1 MSDCC
6 SKENNNNTEPDI
18 LVIGGGSAGFSA
30 AITAAEEGA
39 NVVIAGEGTIGGTC
53 VNVGCVPSKTMIR
66 AMKAVHSGNNASRF
80 DGVKAASEVFN
91 WQALV
96 QQKQHLVDDLRKAKY
111 EDLLPEYSNISYVTG
126 RASFTGN
133 GTEIDVDGTL
143 YHPKKIILATGSSSA
158 LPPINGI
165 QSIQVLDS
173 TAALDLT
180 ELPSSLLVIGVG
192 VIGCELGQMFA
203 RAGVKVTICC
213 RSRLLPNSE
222 PEVSDALVDI
232 FEQEGITVCQGIGY
246 QKIQKSAKGIKL
258 TCKRKEGQK
267 TIEAEQVLVAAGRKP
282 IIKNLRLEK
291 AGIDLVFL
299 HSIYL
304 INLASKNP
312 YILGNSIGSLVQYL
326 KFGKAIGAE
335 GAVFHVG
342 SHKGRGFEKVAEQVV
357 EAMNQILLR
366 TKGCGKLIIENS
378 AGAGGVIGSSFKE
391 IGLIV
396 KALNSPRIAVCLD
409 TAHAFEF
416 GYDIRTKKGLD
427 DAMKE
432 FDREIGLEKLVLIHA
447 NDSKT
452 ARGSNRDR
460 HENIGKGKIGL
471 EGFRGIV
478 SHPDLRDLPFII
490 ETPPG
495 SDKDDIETLR
505 SLSVH

>member
-1 MSDCC
+1 MSIKVGAHVSIAKRLDYAIDRAVDIGADC
-6 SKENNNNTEPDI
+6 I
-18 LVIGGGSAGFSA
+18 QIF
-30 AITAAEEGA
+30 
-39 NVVIAGEGTIGGTC
+39 
-53 VNVGCVPSKTMIR
+53 
-66 AMKAVHSGNNASRF
+66 
-80 DGVKAASEVFN
+80 
-91 WQALV
+91 
-96 QQKQHLVDDLRKAKY
+96 
-111 EDLLPEYSNISYVTG
+111 
-126 RASFTGN
+126 
-133 GTEIDVDGTL
+133 
-143 YHPKKIILATGSSSA
+143 GSS
-158 LPPINGI
+158 P
-165 QSIQVLDS
+165 QSWQPFIFPLDQVD
-173 TAALDLT
+173 
-180 ELPSSLLVIGVG
+180 E
-192 VIGCELGQMFA
+192 
-203 RAGVKVTICC
+203 
-213 RSRLLPNSE
+213 
-222 PEVSDALVDI
+222 
-232 FEQEGITVCQGIGY
+232 FE
-246 QKIQKSAKGIKL
+246 K
-258 TCKRKEGQK
+258 KR
-267 TIEAEQVLVAAGRKP
+267 
-282 IIKNLRLEK
+282 EK
-291 AGIDLVFL
+291 AGIDPVFL

-342 SHKGRGFEKVAEQVV
+342 SHKGQGFEKVAEQVV

>member
-1 MSDCC
+1 MPIKVGAHVSIAKRLDYAIDRAVNIGADC
-6 SKENNNNTEPDI
+6 I
-18 LVIGGGSAGFSA
+18 QIF
-30 AITAAEEGA
+30 
-39 NVVIAGEGTIGGTC
+39 
-53 VNVGCVPSKTMIR
+53 
-66 AMKAVHSGNNASRF
+66 
-80 DGVKAASEVFN
+80 
-91 WQALV
+91 
-96 QQKQHLVDDLRKAKY
+96 
-111 EDLLPEYSNISYVTG
+111 
-126 RASFTGN
+126 
-133 GTEIDVDGTL
+133 
-143 YHPKKIILATGSSSA
+143 GSS
-158 LPPINGI
+158 P
-165 QSIQVLDS
+165 QSWQPFLFP
-173 TAALDLT
+173 L
-180 ELPSSLLVIGVG
+180 
-192 VIGCELGQMFA
+192 
-203 RAGVKVTICC
+203 
-213 RSRLLPNSE
+213 
-222 PEVSDALVDI
+222 
-232 FEQEGITVCQGIGY
+232 
-246 QKIQKSAKGIKL
+246 
-258 TCKRKEGQK
+258 
-267 TIEAEQVLVAAGRKP
+267 EQVDEFEEKR
-282 IIKNLRLEK
+282 EK
-291 AGIDLVFL
+291 AGIDPVFL

-326 KFGKAIGAE
+326 KFGKAINAE
-335 GAVFHVG
+335 GAVFHIG

-452 ARGSNRDR
+452 ARSSNRDR